1 MQTPAEQKERNK
13 VIETFFDANGRLKAL
28 PAQRKKKLFI
38 FEHLL
43 SGLEAGRLYPEK
55 ELDEYIKQYHEDYCT
70 IRREF
75 IINRYMSRDNNIY
88 QLNPHEM
95 WVKIG

>member
-1 MQTPAEQKERNK
+1 MQASQDNKERDK
-13 VIETFFDANGRLKAL
+13 VLKNFFDANGRLKAF

-43 SGLEAGRLYPEK
+43 QGLEADRPYPEK
-55 ELDEYIKQYHEDYCT
+55 ELDEYIKRFHDDYCT

-75 IINRYMSRDNNIY
+75 IINRYMSRENHIY
-88 QLNPHEM
+88 TLNPPEQ